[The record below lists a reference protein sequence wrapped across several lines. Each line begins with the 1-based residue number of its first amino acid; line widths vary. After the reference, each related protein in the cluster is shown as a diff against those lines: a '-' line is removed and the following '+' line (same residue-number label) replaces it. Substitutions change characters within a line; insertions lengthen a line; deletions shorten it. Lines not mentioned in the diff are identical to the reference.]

1 MTGVDICTYRIRIGL
16 HYCRNHKMKGVG
28 SSNVFEY
35 YTFLRMLHL
44 RAGDI
49 ELNPGP
55 RSDSESLLSDIK
67 NETSDIIKH
76 IFPIGHYNVQSAV
89 HKIDLLD
96 TELSNFDVISI
107 TETWFTHNT
116 THSDIQINWF
126 RSPFRKDRP
135 GVGHGGVAVYI

>member
-1 MTGVDICTYRIRIGL
+1 
-16 HYCRNHKMKGVG
+16 
-28 SSNVFEY
+28 
-35 YTFLRMLHL
+35 MLHL

-49 ELNPGP
+49 ELNQGP
-55 RSDSESLLSDIK
+55 RSDSESLLSDIN

-76 IFPIGHYNVQSAV
+76 IFFYWSLQCTKN
-89 HKIDLLD
+89 DLLE
-96 TELSNFDVISI
+96 TELSKFDVISI

>member
-16 HYCRNHKMKGVG
+16 NYCRHHKLKGVG
-28 SSNVFEY
+28 SLNVFEY
-35 YTFLRMLHL
+35 YTFLRMLL
-44 RAGDI
+44 LRRAGDI

-55 RSDSESLLSDIK
+55 RSDSDSLLSDVT

-76 IFPIGHYNVQSAV
+76 NFSIVHYNVQSAV
-89 HKIDLLD
+89 HKIDLSE

-116 THSDIQINWF
+116 THSDIQINGYRF
-126 RSPFRKDRP
+126 LIF
-135 GVGHGGVAVYI
+135 ATLLTLF